1 MPSLSPALSSLPP
14 FSTTLI
20 GSFPHQEAAGICQR
34 IVETVDIPIW
44 PQLPRRDFREGIY
57 VQYAASLPRVVL
69 EEVNEKIRLDTTG
82 DLTPDL
88 EAFYERYLAED
99 LDYFALR
106 PDFAAGFYALLPLL
120 ENSPGEWVKGHVVGP
135 LTFGLTV
142 VDQDRRAV
150 FYHHLLADVIVKN
163 MAMNARW
170 QVRTLKQYRS
180 NVILFVD
187 EPYLGSWGSA
197 YVSIDREQAI
207 AALDEIFEAIHA
219 EGGIAGVHCC
229 ANTDWS
235 ILLRTQVDILNL
247 DAYGFLESLT
257 LYPLEL
263 RHFLDRGGVIAW
275 GIVPND
281 EAIDR
286 STPQEVAERLRA
298 GFGWIS
304 ERATTRGVAIS
315 PGEFENRSL
324 ITPAC
329 GLGSTTV
336 AMAEKVL
343 SFLPEV
349 QKALQHHH

>member
-1 MPSLSPALSSLPP
+1 
-14 FSTTLI
+14 
-20 GSFPHQEAAGICQR
+20 
-34 IVETVDIPIW
+34 
-44 PQLPRRDFREGIY
+44 
-57 VQYAASLPRVVL
+57 
-69 EEVNEKIRLDTTG
+69 
-82 DLTPDL
+82 
-88 EAFYERYLAED
+88 
-99 LDYFALR
+99 
-106 PDFAAGFYALLPLL
+106 LPLL
-120 ENSPGEWVKGHVVGP
+120 GEFPGEWVKGHVVGP

-150 FYHHLLADVIVKN
+150 FYHDLLADVIVKN

-170 QVRTLKQYRS
+170 QVRTLKQYRP

-207 AALDEIFEAIHA
+207 AALDEIFTAIHA
-219 EGGIAGVHCC
+219 ERGIAGVHCC

-235 ILLRTQVDILNL
+235 ILLRTRVDILNL

-257 LYPLEL
+257 LYPVEL
-263 RHFLDRGGVIAW
+263 RQFLDRGGVIAW

-281 EAIDR
+281 DAVDR
-286 STPQEVAERLRA
+286 SAPQEVAQQLRA
-298 GFGWIS
+298 GFARIS
-304 ERATTRGVAIS
+304 ERAAARGVTIN

-324 ITPAC
+324 LTPAC

-336 AMAEKVL
+336 AIAEKVL

-349 QKALQHHH
+349 SKELRNNV